1 MTDFDLLTPDSCA
14 LCDSDVG
21 EPLTC
26 YVCHLSVCAGCSE
39 TDGAGDTICHQ
50 CAGDRHFFLNSEDP
64 DVPDLPRDRQAV
76 LSRTG

>member
-1 MTDFDLLTPDSCA
+1 MIDFDFHPDTCA
-14 LCDSDVG
+14 LCDSDVA

-26 YVCHLSVCAGCSE
+26 YVCHLTVCAGCSE

-50 CAGDRHFFLNSEDP
+50 CAGDMHFFLEAP
-64 DVPDLPRDRQAV
+64 DVPDLPRDGQAA